1 MKTAI
6 LTLALFCVTGPLVFG
21 QQAAQYS
28 LFMLDDAR
36 WNPAAAGMQESMI
49 INAGVRQQ
57 WSGLEASPQ
66 TQRLGLHLPLNFL
79 SSGFGLEAERDL
91 LGARQLTSLRV
102 AYNYQLRLGSG
113 RLGIGAAAGWRQL
126 SLDGGELRTPT
137 GNYDEG
143 LGVIIHNDVLL
154 PEVNLA
160 ATTPHFGV
168 GLFYRGDVFHGG
180 FSIDNIRAPQFE
192 SDQLTWQLSRVYYGG
207 AGAQLYVFEDWNVQ
221 PGLWVRSDGTQTQ
234 TDFSLLIQYRD
245 NIFGGASFR
254 GYSQETGDAVALIA
268 GFNLSDKLRLAYA
281 YDLGISALRSV
292 HNGSHELLLTYD
304 LQQPIGAGRPPKII
318 YHPRMR

>member
-1 MKTAI
+1 MKTI
-6 LTLALFCVTGPLVFG
+6 LLTLSLLCSTGLMVYG

-28 LFMLDDAR
+28 LFMLDNAR
-36 WNPAAAGMQESMI
+36 WNPAAAGMQESML
-49 INAGVRQQ
+49 INAGLRQQ
-57 WSGLEASPQ
+57 WSRLDGAPR
-66 TQRLGLHLPLNFL
+66 TQRLGLHLPLNFI

-91 LGARQLTSLRV
+91 LGARRLTSVRL
-102 AYNYQLRLGSG
+102 AYNYQIRLGNG
-113 RLGIGAAAGWRQL
+113 RLGIGASGGWRQL
-126 SLDGGELRTPT
+126 SLDGRELRTPT
-137 GNYDEG
+137 GSYDEG
-143 LGVIIHNDVLL
+143 MGIIVHNDDIL
-154 PEVNLA
+154 PEANLS
-160 ATTPHFGV
+160 ATTTSV
-168 GLFYRGDVFHGG
+168 GLGIFYQGEVIHGG

-192 SDQLTWQLSRVYYGG
+192 SADLSWQLSRVYYGG
-207 AGAQLYVFEDWNVQ
+207 AGAKFYLLDDWNIQ
-221 PGLWVRSDGTQTQ
+221 PGIWFRSDAVQTQ
-234 TDFSLLIQYRD
+234 ADFSLLIQYSD

-254 GYSQETGDAVALIA
+254 GYSRETGDAVALIA